1 MLLHIKNMVC
11 NRCVLAVKQSIE
23 VLNLHI
29 ESISLGEVELKEK
42 HIDSAVF
49 IQLNHKLNEL
59 GFEIIDDK
67 KSRLI
72 EQIKNTIIQQI
83 HHQKHIDLKI
93 NWSAYLADQLN
104 YEYNYLSTLFSS
116 VEALTIEQYI
126 IKQKVEKI
134 KELIVYDELNISEIA
149 DKLAYSSVAHL
160 SSQFKKITGQS
171 PSEFKKSL
179 NKVRKTID
187 NL

>member
-1 MLLHIKNMVC
+1 MVC
-11 NRCVLAVKQSIE
+11 NRCVLAVKQSVE
-23 VLNLHI
+23 ALNLHI
-29 ESISLGEVELKEK
+29 ETITLGEVQIKENSIEK
-42 HIDSAVF
+42 STFSTLV
-49 IQLNHKLNEL
+49 NNLNEL
-59 GFEIIDDK
+59 GFELIDDK

-72 EQIKNTIIQQI
+72 EQIKNCIIQQI
-83 HHQKHIDLKI
+83 HHQKNIDMKI
-93 NWSAYLADQLN
+93 NWSSFLANQLN

-116 VEALTIEQYI
+116 VEAITIEHYI
-126 IKQKVEKI
+126 IKQKVEKV
-134 KELIVYDELNISEIA
+134 KELIVYDELNMSEIA

-187 NL
+187 KI

>member
-1 MLLHIKNMVC
+1 MVC

-23 VLNLHI
+23 ALDLHI
-29 ESISLGEVELKEK
+29 DSITLGEVNLKENTIETSK
-42 HIDSAVF
+42 F
-49 IQLNHKLNEL
+49 TQLKQKLDDL

-72 EQIKNTIIQQI
+72 EQIKNSIIQQI
-83 HHQKHIDLKI
+83 HHHKNIDMKI
-93 NWSAYLADQLN
+93 NWSAFLADQLN

-116 VEALTIEQYI
+116 VEGITIEQYI

-149 DKLAYSSVAHL
+149 NKLAYSSVAHL

-179 NKVRKTID
+179 NKDRKTID
-187 NL
+187 KL